1 VYRVYI
7 TFDVHVGGCM
17 VFPVDTDM
25 YKCVAYK
32 CVAYKCVAYKC
43 VATCQ
48 TTQVYIYLD

>member
-1 VYRVYI
+1 
-7 TFDVHVGGCM
+7 M

-43 VATCQ
+43 VAYKCVATCQ
-48 TTQVYIYLD
+48 TTPVYIYLD